1 MSAARDMLCDTA
13 RAVFADAAAAGMAPV
28 EEAGFALLLVPEADG
43 GFGGDW
49 GDVHAVLRIAGEV
62 APDLPIAAL
71 ILSGAGRDG
80 MGENGFGALSAAA
93 TVSLIAG
100 AMGRALAL
108 SIDHVNMRQ
117 QFGRPLGKFQAVQQS
132 LAVMAC
138 EVRAV
143 DAAAAALAARL
154 DATGIDPAQ
163 ADFEI
168 AAAKLRANRAVG
180 VVTGIAHQV
189 HGAIGFTR
197 EYDLHRVTIPLMR
210 WRGAHGHDAHWAR
223 VLGRQVAGFGGRG
236 LWEALTARTD
246 PAAPA
251 DGRAG

>member
-13 RAVFADAAAAGMAPV
+13 RAVFTGASDIATV
-28 EEAGFALLLVPEADG
+28 EEAGFALLLIPEAEG

-49 GDVHAVLRIAGEV
+49 GDANAVLQIAGV
-62 APDLPIAAL
+62 MVPDLPVTEL
-71 ILSGAGRDG
+71 IVADTGLH
-80 MGENGFGALSAAA
+80 AAA
-93 TVSLIAG
+93 TVSLMAG

-143 DAAAAALAARL
+143 DAAVAALAARL
-154 DATGIDPAQ
+154 DAVSLDPSA
-163 ADFEI
+163 AAFEI

-180 VVTGIAHQV
+180 IVTSIAHQV
-189 HGAIGFTR
+189 HGAIGFTA

-210 WRGAHGHDAHWAR
+210 WRGTHGNDAHWAQL
-223 VLGRQVAGFGGRG
+223 LGRQVAGLGGRG
-236 LWEALTARTD
+236 LWEAMTARG
-246 PAAPA
+246 A
-251 DGRAG
+251 

>member
-13 RAVFADAAAAGMAPV
+13 RAVFAEAATAGMTPV
-28 EEAGFALLLVPEADG
+28 EEAGFALLLVPEDAG

-49 GDVHAVLRIAGEV
+49 GDVDAVLQIAGV
-62 APDLPIAAL
+62 MVPDLPVAELIVNDAL
-71 ILSGAGRDG
+71 QP
-80 MGENGFGALSAAA
+80 AA
-93 TVSLIAG
+93 TVSLMAG
-100 AMGRALAL
+100 AMGQALAL
-108 SIDHVNMRQ
+108 SIEHVNTRQ

-143 DAAAAALAARL
+143 EAAVAALAAQL
-154 DATGIDPAQ
+154 DAVGLDPAA

-197 EYDLHRVTIPLMR
+197 EYDLNRVTIPLMR
-210 WRGAHGHDAHWAR
+210 WRSAHGNDAYWAAR
-223 VLGRQVAGFGGRG
+223 LGRQVAGFGGRG
-236 LWEALTARTD
+236 FWEALTER
-246 PAAPA
+246 
-251 DGRAG
+251 

>member
-13 RAVFADAAAAGMAPV
+13 RAVFAEAATAGIAPV
-28 EEAGFALLLVPEADG
+28 EEAGFGLLLVPEEQG

-49 GDVHAVLRIAGEV
+49 GDANAVLQIAGVVVPDLPVAELIAGE
-62 APDLPIAAL
+62 AL
-71 ILSGAGRDG
+71 QS
-80 MGENGFGALSAAA
+80 AA
-93 TVSLIAG
+93 TVSLMAG

-108 SIDHVNMRQ
+108 SIEHVNTRQ

-143 DAAAAALAARL
+143 EAAAAALATRL
-154 DATGIDPAQ
+154 DAANLDTAA

-180 VVTGIAHQV
+180 VVTAIAHQV
-189 HGAIGFTR
+189 HGAIGFTE
-197 EYDLHRVTIPLMR
+197 EYDLHRVTVPLMR
-210 WRGAHGHDAHWAR
+210 WRGAHGNDAYWAQR
-223 VLGRQVAGFGGRG
+223 LGRHVADLGGRG
-236 LWEALTARTD
+236 LWEAMTARG
-246 PAAPA
+246 A
-251 DGRAG
+251 

>member
-13 RAVFADAAAAGMAPV
+13 RAVFAEAATAGIAPV
-28 EEAGFALLLVPEADG
+28 EEAGFGLLLVPEEQG

-49 GDVHAVLRIAGEV
+49 SDANAVLQIAGVVVPDLPVAELIAGE
-62 APDLPIAAL
+62 AL
-71 ILSGAGRDG
+71 QS
-80 MGENGFGALSAAA
+80 AA
-93 TVSLIAG
+93 TVSLMAG

-108 SIDHVNMRQ
+108 SIEHVNTRQ

-143 DAAAAALAARL
+143 EAAAAALATRL
-154 DATGIDPAQ
+154 DAANLDTAA

-180 VVTGIAHQV
+180 VVTAIAHQV
-189 HGAIGFTR
+189 HGAIGFTE
-197 EYDLHRVTIPLMR
+197 EYDLHRVTVPLMR
-210 WRGAHGHDAHWAR
+210 WRGAHGNDAYWAQR
-223 VLGRQVAGFGGRG
+223 LGRHVADLGGRG
-236 LWEALTARTD
+236 LWEAMTARG
-246 PAAPA
+246 A
-251 DGRAG
+251 

>member
-13 RAVFADAAAAGMAPV
+13 RAVFAEAATAGIALV
-28 EEAGFALLLVPEADG
+28 EEAGFGLLLVPEEEG

-49 GDVHAVLRIAGEV
+49 GDVNAVLQIAGV
-62 APDLPIAAL
+62 MVPDLPVAETILPEAGPAL
-71 ILSGAGRDG
+71 Y
-80 MGENGFGALSAAA
+80 AAA
-93 TVSLIAG
+93 TVSLMAG
-100 AMGRALAL
+100 AMGQALAL

-154 DATGIDPAQ
+154 DGVGRDPSA

-168 AAAKLRANRAVG
+168 ASTKLRANRAVG
-180 VVTGIAHQV
+180 VVTAIAHQV
-189 HGAIGFTR
+189 HGAIGFTE
-197 EYDLHRVTIPLMR
+197 EYDLHRVTVPLMR
-210 WRGAHGHDAHWAR
+210 WRGTHGNDAFWAAR
-223 VLGRQVAGFGGRG
+223 LGRQVAGFGGRG
-236 LWEALTARTD
+236 LWEAMTARG
-246 PAAPA
+246 A
-251 DGRAG
+251 

>member
-13 RAVFADAAAAGMAPV
+13 RAVFAEAATLGMAPV
-28 EEAGFALLLVPEADG
+28 EEAGFALLLVPEAEG

-49 GDVHAVLRIAGEV
+49 GDVNAVLQIAGV
-62 APDLPIAAL
+62 MVPDLLVAELIARDAL
-71 ILSGAGRDG
+71 QP
-80 MGENGFGALSAAA
+80 AAM
-93 TVSLIAG
+93 VSLMAG
-100 AMGRALAL
+100 AMGQALAL
-108 SIDHVNMRQ
+108 SIEHVNTRQ

-143 DAAAAALAARL
+143 EAAAAALAAQL
-154 DATGIDPAQ
+154 DAVGLDPAA

-180 VVTGIAHQV
+180 VVTSIAHQV

-197 EYDLHRVTIPLMR
+197 EYDLNRVTIPLMR
-210 WRGAHGHDAHWAR
+210 WRGEHGNDAYWAQI
-223 VLGRQVAGFGGRG
+223 LGRQVAGFGGRG
-236 LWEALTARTD
+236 LWEAMTAR
-246 PAAPA
+246 
-251 DGRAG
+251 

>member
-13 RAVFADAAAAGMAPV
+13 RAVFAEAATAGIAPV
-28 EEAGFALLLVPEADG
+28 EEAGFGLLLVPEEQG

-49 GDVHAVLRIAGEV
+49 GDANAVLQIAGV
-62 APDLPIAAL
+62 LAPDLPVAELIAGDAL
-71 ILSGAGRDG
+71 QP
-80 MGENGFGALSAAA
+80 AA
-93 TVSLIAG
+93 TVSLMAG

-108 SIDHVNMRQ
+108 SIEHVNTRQ

-143 DAAAAALAARL
+143 EAVAAALATRL
-154 DATGIDPAQ
+154 DAANLDTAA

-180 VVTGIAHQV
+180 VVAAIAHQV
-189 HGAIGFTR
+189 HGAIGFTE
-197 EYDLHRVTIPLMR
+197 EYDLHRVTVPLMR
-210 WRGAHGHDAHWAR
+210 WRGAHGNDAYWAQR
-223 VLGRQVAGFGGRG
+223 LGRHVADLGGRG
-236 LWEALTARTD
+236 LWEAMTARG
-246 PAAPA
+246 A
-251 DGRAG
+251 